1 MDINQDTLNLLY
13 RAVNTA
19 FDKGSK
25 LYKPYWEQIASLSLS
40 TSGEESYSW
49 LGEFS
54 RLREWIGDRQ
64 IQQMKIYDYSIKNIK
79 YEATEGVPAEYIED
93 DRYGVLMPKF
103 EDMGYAAASHPDE
116 LIFDLLAKG
125 FETKCYDGKNFFDAE
140 HPVGEVGPG
149 TVVSNMQDGDSSPWF
164 LLDTSRPLKPM
175 IFQRRRDYRLL
186 SKTDPQT
193 DNHVFMRDE
202 FLYGVDARV
211 NAGFGFWQMAFG
223 SKDILSEA
231 NFDLAMSSM
240 MSLKSDKGRKLG
252 IKPTLLVVGP
262 NNRAAAKRI
271 VKSEKDAGG
280 GSNVN
285 FNEVDLAV
293 VPWLD

>member
-1 MDINQDTLNLLY
+1 MEINPDTLNLLY

-19 FDKGSK
+19 FNKGNK
-25 LYKPYWEQIASLSLS
+25 MYQPYWNKIASLVVS

-54 RLREWIGDRQ
+54 RLREWLGDRQ
-64 IQQMKIYDYSIKNIK
+64 IQQMKVYDYSIKNTK
-79 YEATEGVPAEYIED
+79 FEATEGISAEYIED

-116 LIFDLLAKG
+116 LIFDLLTKG
-125 FETKCYDGKNFFDAE
+125 FSTTCYDGQNFFDTD
-140 HPVGEVGPG
+140 HPVGETGEQVS
-149 TVVSNMQDGDSSPWF
+149 VSNMQDGSSNPWF
-164 LLDTSRPLKPM
+164 LFDTSRPLKPM
-175 IFQRRRDYRLL
+175 IFQRRRDYRLQ
-186 SKTDPQT
+186 SKTDPKT

-202 FLYGVDARV
+202 FLYGIDARV

-223 SKDILSEA
+223 SKAELTEA
-231 NFDLAMSSM
+231 NFDQAMSSM
-240 MSLKSDKGRKLG
+240 MALKSDRGRKLG

-262 NNRAAAKRI
+262 SNRAAAKRI
-271 VKSEKDAGG
+271 VKAERDAGG
-280 GSNVN
+280 ASNVN

-293 VPWLD
+293 IPWLD